1 MYVIGSC
8 LCVGKSSRLH
18 VDIQFHQED
27 WLKMV
32 ISSIYILTPFLEI
45 SWLLICGFNS
55 GLSIQ
60 LPNSIGICV
69 YFYANN
75 MFFILWIFSFLKS
88 FSLEILNMSAPK

>member
-32 ISSIYILTPFLEI
+32 ISSIYILTPFF
-45 SWLLICGFNS
+45 GN
-55 GLSIQ
+55 Q
-60 LPNSIGICV
+60 LV
-69 YFYANN
+69 TD
-75 MFFILWIFSFLKS
+75 MWV
-88 FSLEILNMSAPK
+88 